1 MEAGITAERKES
13 LLQELHHLY
22 SQHKCTKR
30 QLLSLIGKLSFSCK
44 VLPAGKIFLHRLID
58 LSTTVKQL
66 HHHIRLTSEARLDLQ
81 WWLTFLPHWSGRSLI
96 LESHWTLNTTMLL
109 FTDASGSEGW
119 GAYWSGRWLQDRW
132 SPEQQKMNITWK
144 ELYAIVLAVH
154 TWGFSWQR
162 QKILFN
168 CDNLM
173 VVDIWAKGST
183 KSPEVMALVRLLY
196 FCTACYNINVSVQ
209 HISGTENKIADAISR
224 FQDIRF
230 RELAPDAKATPT
242 NIPAWP
248 AQAFKI
254 ASCSS
259 AIMVSPSQ
267 PVKHTSLD

>member
-1 MEAGITAERKES
+1 MHQTAITIPDWKAF
-13 LLQELHHLY
+13 LL
-22 SQHKCTKR
+22 
-30 QLLSLIGKLSFSCK
+30 CK
-44 VLPAGKIFLHRLID
+44 VLPDGRIFLCRLID

-96 LESHWTLNTTMLL
+96 LESHWTLNATMLL

-119 GAYWSGRWLQDRW
+119 GAYWSGRWLQDWW

-144 ELYAIVLAVH
+144 ELYAIVMVVH
-154 TWGFSWQR
+154 TWGFPWQN

-196 FCTACYNINVSVQ
+196 FCAACYDINVSVQ

-224 FQDIRF
+224 FQDICF

-242 NIPAWP
+242 NNPAWP

-259 AIMVSPSQ
+259 AIMVSLSQ
-267 PVKHTSLD
+267 PVEHTSLD